1 MVPRVYED
9 IEACD
14 TRLDPAIGFGGMGAS
29 DTSSVAVVI
38 RTTGA
43 SAGALQRPAAR
54 FVAVNTPRRIQIRV
68 ISPPRGRFRRIATP
82 VEWAVAVAAGLMAAG
97 ACLGVVAAL
106 T

>member
-14 TRLDPAIGFGGMGAS
+14 TRLDPAIGFGGMAAS
-29 DTSSVAVVI
+29 NTSQSAVVI

-43 SAGALQRPAAR
+43 SVGGLQGPAAR
-54 FVAVNTPRRIQIRV
+54 FVAVNTPRRIRIMVVSPVVGRLHGAPTRV
-68 ISPPRGRFRRIATP
+68 D
-82 VEWAVAVAAGLMAAG
+82 WAVAVAAGLMAAG